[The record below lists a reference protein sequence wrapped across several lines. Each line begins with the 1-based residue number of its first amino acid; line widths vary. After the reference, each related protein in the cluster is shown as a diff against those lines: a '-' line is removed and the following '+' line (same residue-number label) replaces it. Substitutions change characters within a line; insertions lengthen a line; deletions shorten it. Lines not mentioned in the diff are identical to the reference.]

1 MKPKETN
8 ARIIID
14 KMLLEA
20 EWKLPGYVKDH
31 EINVET
37 EIINEFGEAD
47 YVLLS
52 TKENHLCTVEA
63 KNHSKSPLVGKE
75 QARDYANSLKCRFI
89 ILSNGITHFL
99 WDLNQGNPFIIE
111 KFPSQ
116 QELEMRVEVFNPPR
130 DDDEDDGINDDYLT
144 LTQFKDYKINPDY
157 KNENK
162 RDEFIEKNHLTFLRP
177 YQLEAVKTIQ
187 KKNQRWW

>member
-89 ILSNGITHFL
+89 ILSNGFTHYL
-99 WDLNQGNPFIIE
+99 WDLKQGNPFVIQ

-116 QELEMRVEVFNPPR
+116 EELEMRMEAFNPPR
-130 DDDEDDGINDDYLT
+130 DEEEKDGINDDYLPQHNFLYT
-144 LTQFKDYKINPDY
+144 KIVLII
-157 KNENK
+157 KMK
-162 RDEFIEKNHLTFLRP
+162 TKEKNF
-177 YQLEAVKTIQ
+177 
-187 KKNQRWW
+187 

>member
-37 EIINEFGEAD
+37 EIINKFGEAD

-89 ILSNGITHFL
+89 ILSNGFDSGNVKSPYAPSISIVSPIFNFL
-99 WDLNQGNPFIIE
+99 KAGETSPSSTSALTAINIINTPLNYCIKKPL
-111 KFPSQ
+111 
-116 QELEMRVEVFNPPR
+116 LER
-130 DDDEDDGINDDYLT
+130 LT
-144 LTQFKDYKINPDY
+144 LQFV
-157 KNENK
+157 
-162 RDEFIEKNHLTFLRP
+162 IESSKPASGVFPFMASSKYSVNS
-177 YQLEAVKTIQ
+177 
-187 KKNQRWW
+187 